1 MDLFKGL
8 PKEVTKHLVERS
20 KGIIE
25 TDEHCELHPR
35 HLKLLLPSGEIVCPV
50 CHKDSRDGQ
59 VSSEKSKEYFENSV
73 DGRRQYLNRHS
84 IVSNK
89 MVLDKGFKTFFTRNE
104 NEAKIR
110 KAAEKLVV
118 SIAASE
124 PVNVYLQGAP
134 GSGKSHLSMAMLK
147 NANSIANGKRCLFV
161 NFPALQQKIR
171 ASYNNSYSEDS
182 EGSYIQQMI
191 TADILVLDD
200 IASEVNPLNMS
211 GKVSDF
217 SARILYSVMD
227 ARAEAKPTILTSNVS
242 WADLQKLIDPRVASR
257 MSYQLNILSFYGIKD
272 KRNNKVG

>member
-25 TDEHCELHPR
+25 TDEYCELHPR

-73 DGRRQYLNRHS
+73 DGRRQYLNKHS

-89 MVLDKGFKTFFTRNE
+89 MILDKGFKTFFTRNE

-124 PVNVYLQGAP
+124 PINVYLQGTP

-257 MSYQLNILSFYGIKD
+257 MSYQLNVLNFYGIKD